1 MKTNQNVNFGSSFSG
16 ISGSIRYQLFDTK
29 GVAYTTASN
38 AGVYEIG
45 TNTGC
50 YGVEFNLNNQ
60 FSGSIVWTST
70 EYPGV
75 TAVETVTLDQKM
87 IRHMTVGRWKIMS
100 DTKEMVFY
108 EEDGVTELA
117 RYSLLDRNSNPS
129 FTEVFERVRG

>member
-1 MKTNQNVNFGSSFSG
+1 M
-16 ISGSIRYQLFDTK
+16 
-29 GVAYTTASN
+29 
-38 AGVYEIG
+38 
-45 TNTGC
+45 
-50 YGVEFNLNNQ
+50 
-60 FSGSIVWTST
+60 
-70 EYPGV
+70 

-129 FTEVFERVRG
+129 FTEVFERVRA